1 MEVMSY
7 GGWEKC
13 IRMQNGEIELVITQE
28 VGPRIIRAGFVGKQ
42 NLFKEFPDQ
51 LGKTGGDEWRI
62 YGGHR
67 LWHAPEANPRTYFPD
82 NQPVAVA
89 GDKNILVLTSK
100 TESTS
105 GIQKKILLQMS
116 ENENRVKVT
125 HQLINQN
132 LWPIEFAVW
141 SISVMTNGG
150 IAIVP
155 QEQFVPQTD
164 LLTPIRPIALWGYTN
179 MSDPRWRW
187 GQRYVTLQQR
197 TDIKEP
203 TKAGFGNKKGWVA
216 YGVNGFLFI
225 KLSSYQDGA
234 LYPDF
239 GSSTELYTNQDMC
252 EVETLSP
259 LEMVSPGE
267 MHEHIEH
274 WFFYENLPLENTD
287 ESIHQKVLPLVE
299 KSMEILK
306 A

>member
-1 MEVMSY
+1 
-7 GGWEKC
+7 
-13 IRMQNGEIELVITQE
+13 
-28 VGPRIIRAGFVGKQ
+28 
-42 NLFKEFPDQ
+42 
-51 LGKTGGDEWRI
+51 
-62 YGGHR
+62 
-67 LWHAPEANPRTYFPD
+67 
-82 NQPVAVA
+82 
-89 GDKNILVLTSK
+89 
-100 TESTS
+100 
-105 GIQKKILLQMS
+105 
-116 ENENRVKVT
+116 
-125 HQLINQN
+125 
-132 LWPIEFAVW
+132 
-141 SISVMTNGG
+141 
-150 IAIVP
+150 
-155 QEQFVPQTD
+155 
-164 LLTPIRPIALWGYTN
+164 

-225 KLSSYQDGA
+225 KVSSYQDGA

-252 EVETLSP
+252 DVETLSP

-299 KSMEILK
+299 KSMEVLK